1 MQKLYLFL
9 FFSCLSSFSL
19 AQSNEGTK
27 FHFAFLEHIDVGR
40 NNMVAMI
47 TSKFATNGV
56 IEMPLLGWKQS
67 FSVTANQVTIVT
79 LPKTAETVG
88 SEMVSSNGISISSE
102 KNISVYMHQYYNQRS
117 EASIV
122 LPDDALGT
130 EYYAIAYKTYQ
141 RSGIVYPSECVIV
154 GVK

>member
-1 MQKLYLFL
+1 MIISKYNT
-9 FFSCLSSFSL
+9 S
-19 AQSNEGTK
+19 GT
-27 FHFAFLEHIDVGR
+27 V
-40 NNMVAMI
+40 
-47 TSKFATNGV
+47 
-56 IEMPLLGWKQS
+56 EMPLLGWKQS
-67 FSVTANQVTIVT
+67 FSVIANQVTIVT
-79 LPKTAETVG
+79 LPKTAETIG
-88 SEMVSSNGISISSE
+88 SEIVSSNGISISSE

-154 GVK
+154 GVKEDTEIEITLSDRTKGGRNKGDKINIILGFKKSYH